1 MNIDLVPEG
10 KDVYTC
16 GTVHYYETQFDRTN
30 PKASKKLEQDSEK
43 SFYKVSTSDDTM
55 MAKLHGDSAHSAV
68 KVFATDDILA
78 VIMAAPRS
86 SFSWDL
92 VVNRVGDKLFLDKRS
107 DCSTDYVTN
116 METANDFGD
125 EEKDGLNHPF
135 KLMQEAT
142 YINQAFSQQVL
153 SKTEKPIEFEEPRG
167 PFATDDEKPALSASS
182 SSSSSASASSVPA
195 PVTPGGAP
203 GAEEDCPELQELLA
217 IQEELKRLTRR
228 CQQESEAREKAELLL
243 AAEMQARC
251 TSPAQMQ
258 TSPAEMKSRSGAA
271 PQTPPSSA
279 AGKRTRKVGGYDET
293 TGRRKKQR
301 KSTGYMV
308 REATGRGAR
317 KRDRVTMGEQCMDR
331 VVEGKYEWRDAGL
344 RPKRRRDPGKEDSGR
359 PPGRQRTE

>member
-1 MNIDLVPEG
+1 MGEEAKFNAKFGKKAVQPPVGKWKKNQMANYSGGHRWNDQKPVRTRDASIDVRPEWVVKGQITFQELQKMNIDLVPEG

-125 EEKDGLNHPF
+125 EEN
-135 KLMQEAT
+135 
-142 YINQAFSQQVL
+142 V
-153 SKTEKPIEFEEPRG
+153 
-167 PFATDDEKPALSASS
+167 
-182 SSSSSASASSVPA
+182 
-195 PVTPGGAP
+195 
-203 GAEEDCPELQELLA
+203 
-217 IQEELKRLTRR
+217 
-228 CQQESEAREKAELLL
+228 
-243 AAEMQARC
+243 
-251 TSPAQMQ
+251 
-258 TSPAEMKSRSGAA
+258 
-271 PQTPPSSA
+271 
-279 AGKRTRKVGGYDET
+279 
-293 TGRRKKQR
+293 
-301 KSTGYMV
+301 
-308 REATGRGAR
+308 
-317 KRDRVTMGEQCMDR
+317 
-331 VVEGKYEWRDAGL
+331 
-344 RPKRRRDPGKEDSGR
+344 
-359 PPGRQRTE
+359 